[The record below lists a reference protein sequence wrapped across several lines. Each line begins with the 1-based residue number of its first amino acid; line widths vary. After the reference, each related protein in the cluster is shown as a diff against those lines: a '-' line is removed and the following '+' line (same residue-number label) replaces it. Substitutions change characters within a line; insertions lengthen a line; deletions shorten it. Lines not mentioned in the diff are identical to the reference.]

1 MEAMLTDV
9 RAYDPKN
16 VRLLLGGYEPTGYA
30 EDSMIV
36 TTLANDIIMP
46 YGGLDGDVSLALNR
60 NHLGTMT
67 ITLQNTSPSNIILSS
82 FVTQSYSTGIVA
94 FPVLFNEPTSG
105 LNLATI
111 GWVQSQ
117 PENTLSG
124 EINTMAWV
132 IGLKDARILFNKTIA
147 KVLGNIKGLT
157 LT

>member
-1 MEAMLTDV
+1 MENMLTDF
-9 RAYDPKN
+9 RAFDPKN

-46 YGGLDGDVSLALNR
+46 YGGLDGDVSLAINR

-67 ITLQNTSPSNIILSS
+67 ITLQNTSPSNTVLSS
-82 FVTQSYSTGIVA
+82 FVTQAYKTGIVA
-94 FPVLFNEPTSG
+94 FPVMFSEPTSG
-105 LNLATI
+105 LLLTTI

-124 EINTMAWV
+124 EINTMPWV
-132 IGLKDARILFNKTIA
+132 IGLKDARTLYNKTIA
-147 KVLGNIKGLT
+147 NAFSQIKGLT